1 MKLYIRTPHIGNE
14 HKVCEESTDKLVA
27 VFYTPQDASD
37 YVQWKL
43 EKSPK
48 PKSMHTLAGV
58 LERKGIIRSI
68 KADFGK
74 IKSTVTD
81 FIESCKSFEK
91 SNTDADKLRFAQRM
105 GKCASEV
112 SNIVDSI
119 HVRYNRLI
127 KSCGVSRY
135 EKLPAGAKKV
145 IDGLNSEL
153 AVIVQPMVE
162 KRAEFKGNKGF

>member
-1 MKLYIRTPHIGNE
+1 MKLYIRTPHTGNE

-58 LERKGIIRSI
+58 LERKGTIRSI

-74 IKSTVTD
+74 IKSTVND
-81 FIESCKSFEK
+81 FVEACKSFETCTAEK
-91 SNTDADKLRFAQRM
+91 DQLRFAKRM
-105 GKCASEV
+105 GLCASEV
-112 SNIVDSI
+112 SNTVDSV
-119 HVRYNRLI
+119 HVSYIRLI
-127 KSCGVSRY
+127 KSYGVSRY

-145 IDGLNSEL
+145 IDGLNSDL

-162 KRAEFKGNKGF
+162 KQGKYLKAKG